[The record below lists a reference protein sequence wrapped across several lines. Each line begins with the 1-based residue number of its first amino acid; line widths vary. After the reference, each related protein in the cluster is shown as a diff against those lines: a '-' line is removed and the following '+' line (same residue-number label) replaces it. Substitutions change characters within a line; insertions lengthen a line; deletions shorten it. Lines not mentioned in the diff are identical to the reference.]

1 MAAVFAPYGGTGR
14 GVKEAGHDS
23 RGKGERGEVRAA
35 LIGGTRNGYF
45 VGQGRPYRANL
56 YDGSA
61 YIGKLDKMY
70 ERKQIHRNADGIT
83 AVEYEVP
90 EKLISFRSG
99 IVKKNLTDEQKTAFV
114 ERMKKTRKRDT

>member
-1 MAAVFAPYGGTGR
+1 MAEAKESAEKFAPLSSEEQETVISWDRVDRTARIYTTDR
-14 GVKEAGHDS
+14 
-23 RGKGERGEVRAA
+23 R
-35 LIGGTRNGYF
+35 
-45 VGQGRPYRANL
+45 
-56 YDGSA
+56 

-99 IVKKNLTDEQKTAFV
+99 IVKKNLTDEQKAKLSGQ
-114 ERMKKTRKRDT
+114 MKKMNEERRQNRF

>member
-1 MAAVFAPYGGTGR
+1 MAEVKESADKFAPLSSEEQETVISWDRVDRTARIYTTDR
-14 GVKEAGHDS
+14 
-23 RGKGERGEVRAA
+23 R
-35 LIGGTRNGYF
+35 
-45 VGQGRPYRANL
+45 
-56 YDGSA
+56 
-61 YIGKLDKMY
+61 YIGKLDKIY

-99 IVKKNLTDEQKTAFV
+99 IVKKNLTNEQKTAFV

>member
-1 MAAVFAPYGGTGR
+1 MTAEATGSAEKFAPLSSEEQET
-14 GVKEAGHDS
+14 VISWD
-23 RGKGERGEVRAA
+23 RADRTA
-35 LIGGTRNGYF
+35 RTYTTDR
-45 VGQGRPYRANL
+45 R
-56 YDGSA
+56 

-99 IVKKNLTDEQKTAFV
+99 VTKRQLTDEQRRAKS
-114 ERMKKTRKRDT
+114 EQMKKWHKERRQNQI